1 MAILLRFT
9 KHHRFYAIN
18 LANSHIPFLAFV
30 VSYIFNRHVKSR
42 FMPWWAK
49 YNYVLSAALDSSVAI
64 SAIVIFFCVVFP
76 GAELNW
82 WGNTVNSGT
91 IDGMGT
97 VSYTHLTL
105 PTKRIV

>member
-1 MAILLRFT
+1 
-9 KHHRFYAIN
+9 
-18 LANSHIPFLAFV
+18 
-30 VSYIFNRHVKSR
+30 
-42 FMPWWAK
+42 MPWWAK

-97 VSYTHLTL
+97 SLKAINGTFGPGVWS
-105 PTKRIV
+105 